1 MIFIG
6 VDPGMSGAIAILADG
21 YVTLFPVP
29 IQDDVID
36 VNKIRSHLSYR
47 STSGIFAYIEMVWK
61 PSKLVRIAGIL
72 EGILLS
78 EFIPVYRVAPST
90 WRKEILG
97 NKNATKEDAI
107 NYCMEHFSDVSL
119 LRTNRSRIQD
129 HNLAEALLIAEYAK
143 RKHFVSD

>member
-1 MIFIG
+1 MLDNDNIDTFKIIG
-6 VDPGMSGAIAILADG
+6 DIPFNDNDYYTIV
-21 YVTLFPVP
+21 Y
-29 IQDDVID
+29 ID
-36 VNKIRSHLSYR
+36 K
-47 STSGIFAYIEMVWK
+47 VWR

-72 EGILLS
+72 EGILSVLVLDR
-78 EFIPVYRVAPST
+78 EIYRVAPST

-107 NYCMEHFSDVSL
+107 NYCTEHFSDVNL

-129 HNLAEALLIAEYAK
+129 HNLAEALCIAEYAK